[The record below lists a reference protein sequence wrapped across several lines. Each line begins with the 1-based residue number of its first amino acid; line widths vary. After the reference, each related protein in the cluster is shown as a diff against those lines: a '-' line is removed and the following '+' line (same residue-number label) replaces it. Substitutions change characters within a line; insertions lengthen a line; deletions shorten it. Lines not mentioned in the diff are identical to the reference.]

1 MSKKLLEVSDLSMRF
16 GGLLAVI
23 FFVSLTAF
31 GAAIMGTW

>member
-1 MSKKLLEVSDLSMRF
+1 MSKRERLYALTV

-31 GAAIMGTW
+31 GAAVLGTW